1 MEINEQIKVAEEL
14 LKYTQDYISV
24 KKLLKTVKTNS
35 AQKELLNLSNELS
48 SSIRNIEY
56 IIILIYNFL

>member
-48 SSIRNIEY
+48 SSIRNIDVEV
-56 IIILIYNFL
+56 L